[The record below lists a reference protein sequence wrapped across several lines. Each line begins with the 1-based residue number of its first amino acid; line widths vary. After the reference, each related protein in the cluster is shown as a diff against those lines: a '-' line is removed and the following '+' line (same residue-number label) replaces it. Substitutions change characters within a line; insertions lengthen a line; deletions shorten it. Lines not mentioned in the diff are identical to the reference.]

1 MTSYLEIKK
10 YVKKNHNKNIKSGWI
25 AHAKEEYGVSVKKA
39 DNRKGERKWPCPKKN
54 LPLIKEAFEHFKMI

>member
-25 AHAKEEYGVSVKKA
+25 AHAKESMEFQSNKLEIEKVIENGHVL
-39 DNRKGERKWPCPKKN
+39 RKIYR
-54 LPLIKEAFEHFKMI
+54 